1 MARLAILA
9 TLSTYAQEGPH
20 SPSIPRVNLAPP
32 EHLGPIWSSFGASG
46 SSKWPYLAPGSSD
59 GLLSSSEM
67 KLNGAQYGQM
77 AIFGQMAISGHS
89 EHLGAPGLRWAPIL
103 LLNEAKWSSN
113 GHIWPFGSIWDLIF
127 GHLRCSKWVPDAQ
140 NGSYLTEY
148 LSQIWAHPEHRCS
161 QVLPDGQIGHIGHF
175 EHLCSG
181 GAPFP
186 VNSSG

>member
-1 MARLAILA
+1 MEL
-9 TLSTYAQEGPH
+9 
-20 SPSIPRVNLAPP
+20 
-32 EHLGPIWSSFGASG
+32 
-46 SSKWPYLAPGSSD
+46 KWPYLA
-59 GLLSSSEM
+59 
-67 KLNGAQYGQM
+67 
-77 AIFGQMAISGHS
+77 IW
-89 EHLGAPGLRWAPIL
+89 EHLGA
-103 LLNEAKWSSN
+103 
-113 GHIWPFGSIWDLIF
+113 HIWPFES
-127 GHLRCSKWVPDAQ
+127 SKWVPDAQ